1 MAKKS
6 YSVDLLP
13 TLLSV
18 FLMGFGAFVAAFSI
32 KIFFIPNDL
41 IDGGTVGLAMIIGQ
55 IVGTQWI
62 PFLIPL
68 FSIPFVILAAR
79 HIGWSFVFHVIASVA
94 LFSFFLL
101 IMSSIFATPFTG
113 NNIEVVVIGGGMLGV
128 GLGMILRA
136 GGCLDGTE
144 VLGLIINKQY
154 GFTVGQVV
162 FFCNLFVFGMAGVV
176 FQDWHPPLMS
186 LITYVVVART
196 LDFVIVGLDET
207 KAVMVIS
214 SKYKEIEE
222 AIMHEL
228 GLGLTVMYGRG
239 GFSKESREI
248 LYIIIERLQLAE
260 LKELIYEIDPSAFIA
275 IENLHE
281 VSSGR
286 HRGKPFRQGPKHKRL
301 AASSAR

>member
-1 MAKKS
+1 
-6 YSVDLLP
+6 
-13 TLLSV
+13 
-18 FLMGFGAFVAAFSI
+18 MGFGSFIAAFSI

-55 IVGTQWI
+55 LVGTAWI
-62 PFLIPL
+62 PLLIPL

-79 HIGWSFVFHVIASVA
+79 HIGWSFVLHVIASVA

-101 IMSSIFATPFTG
+101 IMATMCSTPFKG
-113 NNIEVVVIGGGMLGV
+113 DSIEVVVIGGGMLGV

-162 FFCNLFVFGMAGVV
+162 FFCNLFVFGMAGIV

-186 LITYVVVART
+186 LITYVVVARA

-207 KAVMVIS
+207 KAVIVIS
-214 SKYKEIEE
+214 SKFKEIEE
-222 AIMHEL
+222 SIMHDL

-248 LYIIIERLQLAE
+248 LYIIIERLQLSE
-260 LKELIYEIDPSAFIA
+260 LKELIYGIDPSAFIA

-286 HRGKPFRQGPKHKRL
+286 HRGKPFHQAPKHKKI
-301 AASSAR
+301 AAQVH

>member
-1 MAKKS
+1 MIKKRIQS
-6 YSVDLLP
+6 FDLLP
-13 TLLSV
+13 TLLSI
-18 FLMGFGAFVAAFSI
+18 FLIGFGSFTAAFAV

-41 IDGGTVGLAMIIGQ
+41 IDGGTVGLAMIVGQ
-55 IVGTQWI
+55 ILGTEWI
-62 PFLIPL
+62 PLLILL

-79 HIGWSFVFHVIASVA
+79 HIGWSFVLHVIASVA
-94 LFSFFLL
+94 LFALFLL
-101 IMSSIFATPFTG
+101 IMPLIFSTPFKG
-113 NNIEVVVIGGGMLGV
+113 DSIEVVVIGGGILGV

-144 VLGLIINKQY
+144 VLGLIANKQY

-176 FQDWHPPLMS
+176 FQAWHPPLMS

-214 SKYKEIEE
+214 SEYKQIEE
-222 AIMHEL
+222 SIMHDL
-228 GLGLTVMYGRG
+228 GIGLTVMYGRG

-260 LKELIYEIDPSAFIA
+260 LKELIYGIDPRAFIA

-286 HRGKPFRQGPKHKRL
+286 HRGKPFRQTRKQKKI
-301 AASSAR
+301 AAH